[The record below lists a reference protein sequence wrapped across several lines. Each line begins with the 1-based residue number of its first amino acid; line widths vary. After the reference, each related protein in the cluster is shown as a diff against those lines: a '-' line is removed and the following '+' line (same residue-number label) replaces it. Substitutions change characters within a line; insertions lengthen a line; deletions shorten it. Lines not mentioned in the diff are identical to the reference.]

1 MGMFTEA
8 IEVTRAAN
16 GTPLRVRFR
25 GQDYRLVAEPEL
37 WFERRKWWDENLRIP
52 RGIGA
57 GVADYEMWRLQ
68 IIPACGRGEPVS
80 IEVSF
85 DVQTTRWRLVKVHS
99 ELARSA

>member
-16 GTPLRVRFR
+16 GMPLRVKWQ
-25 GQDYRLVAEPEL
+25 GKDYRLVAEPHR

-57 GVADYEMWRLQ
+57 GMADYEMWRLQ
-68 IIPACGRGEPVS
+68 LSLVNGTQEVHS
-80 IEVSF
+80 VDVSF
-85 DVQTTRWRLVKVHS
+85 DAQTQRWRLVRMH
-99 ELARSA
+99 ETLARSA

>member
-1 MGMFTEA
+1 MGMFTES
-8 IEVTRAAN
+8 IEVTRATN
-16 GTPLRVRFR
+16 GMPLRVNWQGR
-25 GQDYRLVAEPEL
+25 DYRLVAEPQL

-68 IIPACGRGEPVS
+68 LVAVS
-80 IEVSF
+80 GSQQEHTVDVSF
-85 DVQTTRWRLVKVHS
+85 DVQTGRWRLVRVHH